1 MAQPKSGGQVSL
13 LSLDKFY
20 NNICKSAILSRKPK
34 LIHIFSKLRRRNS
47 WKRILEPVRYCCRFP
62 EMLRQ
67 QSDRERQWDKKYL
80 ENVEQYPGEL
90 PDHQQINILLGGDF
104 VAVDKKGKQ
113 LPPGIRQRAN
123 GRYEGRVKVEYRSY
137 SVYADTITETKKKMR
152 GSISWI
158 MVFLLRKRKSLWTNG
173 IRPGWCNTRKIA

>member
-47 WKRILEPVRYCCRFP
+47 WKRNPGAGAVLLPIP

-67 QSDRERQWDKKYL
+67 QFDQEQQRDKILKER
-80 ENVEQYPGEL
+80 GE
-90 PDHQQINILLGGDF
+90 
-104 VAVDKKGKQ
+104 
-113 LPPGIRQRAN
+113 
-123 GRYEGRVKVEYRSY
+123 
-137 SVYADTITETKKKMR
+137 
-152 GSISWI
+152 ISW
-158 MVFLLRKRKSLWTNG
+158 
-173 IRPGWCNTRKIA
+173 